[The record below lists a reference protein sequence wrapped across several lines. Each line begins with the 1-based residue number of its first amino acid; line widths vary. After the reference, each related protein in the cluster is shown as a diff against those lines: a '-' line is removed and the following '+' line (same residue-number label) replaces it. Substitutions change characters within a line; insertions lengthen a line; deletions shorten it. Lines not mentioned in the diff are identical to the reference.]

1 MKDRITFDVNL
12 KQLIEELPQ
21 VKELLYDHGLRKL
34 EEEDIADVV
43 LDKLTLKG
51 FFRLMDLDDETQGL
65 IWEKIQHLYKEKEDK
80 K

>member
-1 MKDRITFDVNL
+1 MRERITFDANL
-12 KQLIEELPQ
+12 KQLIEEQPKI
-21 VKELLYDHGLRKL
+21 KELLYDYGLKKL

-51 FFRLMDLDDETQGL
+51 FFRMMDLDDETQGL
-65 IWEKIQHLYKEKEDK
+65 IWEKIQHLYKEMEDK